1 MICLNH
7 YKQINTV
14 NSAPPQEVLRHAPD
28 LVCLQEVD
36 HPRLLSRALAAAGYS
51 GRHLHKPDSPCLYLP
66 HNNGPD
72 GCALFYNAAKFELIS
87 WATRVLRVW
96 DVPSNQV
103 GGSCRHLLVS
113 S

>member
-1 MICLNH
+1 M
-7 YKQINTV
+7 
-14 NSAPPQEVLRHAPD
+14 LRHAPD

-87 WATRVLRVW
+87 WVTRVLRVW

-103 GGSCRHLLVS
+103 GGRHYLDVTIFASLQILNCHALKRFMLR
-113 S
+113 

>member
-1 MICLNH
+1 M
-7 YKQINTV
+7 
-14 NSAPPQEVLRHAPD
+14 LRHAPD

-103 GGSCRHLLVS
+103 GQLQILSRSNNHFASLQIPNCHSLKLFMLR
-113 S
+113 

>member
-1 MICLNH
+1 M
-7 YKQINTV
+7 
-14 NSAPPQEVLRHAPD
+14 LRHAPD

-103 GGSCRHLLVS
+103 GQLQTLASLLLVS
-113 S
+113 LQMLSCT